1 MENKKF
7 TITENDIIDIDSYIE
22 QRNTIKKRINQVKKN
37 RRVHVGPHATF
48 YFESYD
54 TMLYQIQEMLF
65 IERGG
70 KEQMKDE
77 LKAYNP
83 LIPKGESLIAT
94 LMFEIDNPNVRKNFL
109 TSIGGI
115 ENNTFIK
122 VNDNKIMARAEDDT
136 ERTNDEGKASSVHFL
151 HFDFSESQ
159 KKDFLTPG
167 LEIQLGFNHQNYQ
180 HISILSQNVVESLG
194 NDFS

>member
-1 MENKKF
+1 MEKKF
-7 TITENDIIDIDSYIE
+7 NITENDIIDIDSYI
-22 QRNTIKKRINQVKKN
+22 QDRNEIKKKITEIKKN

-70 KEQMKDE
+70 KEQMEDE

-83 LIPKGESLIAT
+83 LIPKGKSLVAT
-94 LMFEIDNPNVRKNFL
+94 LMFEIDNPTVRKNFL
-109 TSIGGI
+109 NSIGGI
-115 ENNTFIK
+115 EGNTFIK
-122 VNDNKIMARAEDDT
+122 VKDTKILARAEDDT
-136 ERTNDEGKASSVHFL
+136 ERTNEEGKASSVHFL
-151 HFDFSESQ
+151 HFDFSDLQ

-167 LEIQLGFNHQNYQ
+167 CGIQLGFNHQNYQ
-180 HISILSQNVVESLG
+180 HISILSKNVIESLG

>member
-1 MENKKF
+1 MEKKF
-7 TITENDIIDIDSYIE
+7 TITENDIIDIDSYIKH
-22 QRNTIKKRINQVKKN
+22 RNSIKTRINKVKKN

-83 LIPKGESLIAT
+83 LIPNGKSLVTT
-94 LMFEIDNPNVRKNFL
+94 LMFEIDNPNVRQNFL

-115 ENNTFIK
+115 ETNTYIK
-122 VNDNKIMARAEDDT
+122 VNDIKIFARAEGDT
-136 ERTNDEGKASSVHFL
+136 ERTNKDGKASSVHFL
-151 HFDFSESQ
+151 HFDFNDSQ

-167 LEIQLGFNHQNYQ
+167 CEIQLGFNHKNYQ
-180 HISILSQNVVESLG
+180 HISILSENVIESLG
-194 NDFS
+194 NDFF

>member
-1 MENKKF
+1 MEKKF
-7 TITENDIIDIDSYIE
+7 NITENDIIDIDSYILD
-22 QRNTIKKRINQVKKN
+22 RNEIKKKITEIKKN

-70 KEQMKDE
+70 KEQMEDE

-83 LIPKGESLIAT
+83 LIPKGNSLVAT
-94 LMFEIDNPNVRKNFL
+94 LMFEIDNPAVRKNFL
-109 TSIGGI
+109 NSIGGI
-115 ENNTFIK
+115 EGNTFIK
-122 VNDNKIMARAEDDT
+122 VKDTKILARAEDDT
-136 ERTNDEGKASSVHFL
+136 ERTNEEGKASSVHFL
-151 HFDFSESQ
+151 HFDFSDPQ

-180 HISILSQNVVESLG
+180 HISILSKNVVESLG

>member
-1 MENKKF
+1 MEKKF
-7 TITENDIIDIDSYIE
+7 TITEDDIIDIDSYIK
-22 QRNTIKKRINQVKKN
+22 QRNTIKKRINLVKKN

-83 LIPKGESLIAT
+83 LIPNGKSLVTT
-94 LMFEIDNPNVRKNFL
+94 LMFEIDNPNVRQNFL

-115 ENNTFIK
+115 ETNTFIK
-122 VNDNKIMARAEDDT
+122 VKDTKIFARAEDDT
-136 ERTNDEGKASSVHFL
+136 ERTNEDGKASSVHFL
-151 HFDFSESQ
+151 HFDFNDSQ
-159 KKDFLTPG
+159 KKGFLAPDC
-167 LEIQLGFNHQNYQ
+167 EIQLGFNHQNYQ
-180 HISILSQNVVESLG
+180 HICMLSRNVIESLG
-194 NDFS
+194 EDFS

>member
-1 MENKKF
+1 MEKKF
-7 TITENDIIDIDSYIE
+7 NITENDIIDIDSYIKD
-22 QRNTIKKRINQVKKN
+22 RNEIKKKITEIKKN

-70 KEQMKDE
+70 KEQMEDE

-83 LIPKGESLIAT
+83 LIPKGKSLVAT
-94 LMFEIDNPNVRKNFL
+94 LMFEIDNPTVRKNFL
-109 TSIGGI
+109 NSIGGI
-115 ENNTFIK
+115 EGNTFIK
-122 VNDNKIMARAEDDT
+122 VKDTKILARAEDDT
-136 ERTNDEGKASSVHFL
+136 ERTNEEGKASSVHFL
-151 HFDFSESQ
+151 HFDFSDSQ
-159 KKDFLTPG
+159 KKVFLTPG
-167 LEIQLGFNHQNYQ
+167 CEVQLGFNHQNYQ
-180 HISILSQNVVESLG
+180 HISILSKNIIESLG